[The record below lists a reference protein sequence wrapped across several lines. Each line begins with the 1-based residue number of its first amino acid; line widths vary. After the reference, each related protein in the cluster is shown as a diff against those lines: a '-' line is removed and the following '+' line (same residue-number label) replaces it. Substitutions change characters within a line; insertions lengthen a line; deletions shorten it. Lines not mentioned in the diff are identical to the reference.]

1 MKLNRKPNLGT
12 RPRAT
17 APFPGRLSN
26 ISKKSEP
33 KTKYKQSQLQT
44 TTTIKKTFQKMER
57 NQTNH
62 ELEIRITSK
71 AQQDSE
77 EQRDLPILEGSES
90 WNPREGEEGAKRAE
104 LVTRRK
110 GFASLTLWR
119 VIYRKSSRLPILI
132 HTKAV
137 LV

>member
-62 ELEIRITSK
+62 ELEIRITLK

-77 EQRDLPILEGSES
+77 EQRDYQS
-90 WNPREGEEGAKRAE
+90 WRDRRAGIQEKEKRE
-104 LVTRRK
+104 RK
-110 GFASLTLWR
+110 ER
-119 VIYRKSSRLPILI
+119 N
-132 HTKAV
+132 
-137 LV
+137 